1 MRILIME
8 DEPDI
13 AEAVAD
19 VLRRDRFEPIWVRT
33 PDEAIDAF
41 VERDVVAAV
50 LDVMIGSVEDA
61 GFELAER
68 LRASGYRG
76 AILFLTARDATED
89 RVRGLDLGA
98 DDYLVKP
105 FSLAELAAR
114 IRALTRRVGDA
125 RSPRLRAGNDVV
137 VDLAGRT
144 VLKDESPVE
153 LSGKEFELLE
163 WLALHADRAITV
175 DELVDQLFPD
185 AASGATVVRV
195 YVGQLRRKLGRDVI
209 DTVPGGYRLG
219 TP

>member
-1 MRILIME
+1 ME
-8 DEPDI
+8 DESDI

-41 VERDVVAAV
+41 VERDVAAAV
-50 LDVMIGSVEDA
+50 LDVMIGRDDDA
-61 GFELAER
+61 GFRLAER
-68 LRASGYRG
+68 LRDSGYRG

-125 RSPRLRAGNDVV
+125 RAPRLQAAEGVI
-137 VDLAGRT
+137 VDLAARAALRDG
-144 VLKDESPVE
+144 VPVD

-163 WLALHADRAITV
+163 WLALHAERAIPL

-209 DTVPGGYRLG
+209 ETVPGGYRLG
-219 TP
+219 AP